1 MTVIELILFLPAREC
16 TLKVQAEQML
26 NATMKD
32 QLKPEP
38 WRCFDDIECDMKR
51 RKFVFSTAY
60 FNECTSV
67 KCRAE

>member
-16 TLKVQAEQML
+16 TSKVQAEQML

-38 WRCFDDIECDMKR
+38 WRCFDDIECDM
-51 RKFVFSTAY
+51 VGI
-60 FNECTSV
+60 V
-67 KCRAE
+67 LRADYNCIVI